1 MGVNTRISIGTNYLQ
16 NHMNILTVPNSGLGF
31 LGHNLHYEWDNV
43 KEVVTTNLLVTL
55 SVFNLESN
63 LFKTLN
69 LVLN

>member
-43 KEVVTTNLLVTL
+43 KEVVSCN
-55 SVFNLESN
+55 N
-63 LFKTLN
+63 
-69 LVLN
+69 